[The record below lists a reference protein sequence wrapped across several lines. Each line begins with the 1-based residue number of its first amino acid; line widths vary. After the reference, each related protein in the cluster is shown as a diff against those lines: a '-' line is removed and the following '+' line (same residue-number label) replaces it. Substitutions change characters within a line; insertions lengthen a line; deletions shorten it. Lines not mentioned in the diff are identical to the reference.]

1 MEMHQ
6 YARMVVILCL
16 REKISDT
23 KSFCPHKHKEIW
35 THKRS
40 GEAKAQ
46 STNDNDSPLSDYNM
60 RIFDQPKRKLITL
73 YAHYGDDSRKFT
85 VADVHGVVRACFI
98 RIFGSKT
105 LSSFYKA

>member
-1 MEMHQ
+1 MP
-6 YARMVVILCL
+6 AWSSSFVFV
-16 REKISDT
+16 K
-23 KSFCPHKHKEIW
+23 KSPIPNHFVHKHKEIW
-35 THKRS
+35 TQKRS

-85 VADVHGVVRACFI
+85 VADIHGVVRACFI